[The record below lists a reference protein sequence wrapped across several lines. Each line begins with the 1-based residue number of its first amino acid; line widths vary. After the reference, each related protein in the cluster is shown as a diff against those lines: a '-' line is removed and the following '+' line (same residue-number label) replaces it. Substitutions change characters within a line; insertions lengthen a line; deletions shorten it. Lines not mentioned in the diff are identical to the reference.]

1 MAKQRL
7 ASMPLGALMQLRDR
21 VGAMI
26 DRRATALKK
35 ELRSLGDD
43 YREVGRI
50 AIYGRKKTRKKR
62 KTAAKARRARTLR
75 VKKAAKTSAR
85 KRKARRTLRAG

>member
-7 ASMPLGALMQLRDR
+7 ASMPLGALMKLRDR

-26 DRRATALKK
+26 DERAVALKK

-50 AIYGRKKTRKKR
+50 AIYGRKKRRKR
-62 KTAAKARRARTLR
+62 RTAAKAPRTVR
-75 VKKAAKTSAR
+75 VSKAPKRSAR
-85 KRKARRTLRAG
+85 KRRGRPRKTG